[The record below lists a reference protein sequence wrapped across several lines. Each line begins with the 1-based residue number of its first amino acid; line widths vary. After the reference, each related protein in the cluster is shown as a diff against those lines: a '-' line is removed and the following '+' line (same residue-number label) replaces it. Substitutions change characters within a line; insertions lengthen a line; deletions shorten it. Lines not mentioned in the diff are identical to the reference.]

1 MAGSTPRIA
10 VVVPCYRVRRQVL
23 QVIGGIG
30 LEVERIYAVDDFC
43 PEQSGD
49 LIEQQCADPRV
60 RVLRHAENQGVGG
73 ATVTGYREA
82 LADGADIVV
91 KIDGDGQMDPTLIP
105 HLTRPLI
112 AGDADY
118 TKGNRFH
125 DLNEVRAM
133 SHLRVVGNAMA
144 SLINKMASGYWQVMD
159 PTNGFS
165 AIHRVALAALPL
177 RKLDRGDFFASDML
191 FRLYTI
197 RAVVRDVPMPSRF
210 GAGAGDQSAHRLGGI
225 FPFRCLR
232 AMLKR
237 IFYACFLRDCNAG
250 TLQLCLGLLV
260 GGGGAAFGLASYV
273 QWAATGVP
281 ATAVPVMAAGVL
293 MLAGIEFLIGAL
305 RYDVESVPRQ
315 PLQAGD
321 SRYK

>member
-10 VVVPCYRVRRQVL
+10 VVVPCFRVRGQVL

-43 PEQSGD
+43 PEQTGD

-91 KIDGDGQMDPTLIP
+91 KIDGDGQTNPTLIP
-105 HLTRPLI
+105 YLTRPLI

-118 TKGNRFH
+118 SKGNRFH

-133 SHLRVVGNAMA
+133 PPLRILRNATA
-144 SLINKMASGYWQVMD
+144 SLLNKMVSGYWQVMD
-159 PTNGFS
+159 PTNGFT
-165 AIHRVALAALPL
+165 AIHRAALAALPL
-177 RKLDRGDFFASDML
+177 GKLDRGYFFASDML

-197 RAVVRDVPMPSRF
+197 RAVVCDVPMPSPR
-210 GAGAGDQSAHRLGGI
+210 GAEQGNQRAGRVAGI
-225 FPFRCLR
+225 FPFKCLR
-232 AMLKR
+232 AMAKR
-237 IFYACFLRDCNAG
+237 IFYAYFLRDCNAG
-250 TLQLCLGLLV
+250 TLQLCLGLLF
-260 GGGGAAFGLASYV
+260 GGGGAAYGLASYI
-273 QWAATGVP
+273 QSAATGVP
-281 ATAVPVMAAGVL
+281 ITVVTV
-293 MLAGIEFLIGAL
+293 MLAGLSILAGIQFLLGAL
-305 RYDVESVPRQ
+305 YYDVQSVPREA
-315 PLQAGD
+315 LQAGD
-321 SRYK
+321 TAT

>member
-1 MAGSTPRIA
+1 MAGGAPRIA

-23 QVIGGIG
+23 RVIGGIG

-91 KIDGDGQMDPTLIP
+91 KIDGDGQTDPTLIP
-105 HLTRPLI
+105 RLTRPLV

-125 DLNEVRAM
+125 DLDEVRAM
-133 SHLRVVGNAMA
+133 PRLLLLSNATA
-144 SLINKMASGYWQVMD
+144 SLPSKMASGYWQVMD
-159 PTNGFS
+159 PANGFS
-165 AIHRVALAALPL
+165 AIHRIALAALPL
-177 RKLDRGDFFASDML
+177 RKLDRGQFFACDML

-197 RAVVRDVPMPSRF
+197 RAVVRDVAMPARH
-210 GAGAGDQSAHRLGGI
+210 GAEESDWSGRRVGI

-232 AMLKR
+232 AMVKR
-237 IFYACFLRDCNAG
+237 IFYAYFLRDCNAG
-250 TLQLCLGLLV
+250 TLQLCLGLLIGV
-260 GGGGAAFGLASYV
+260 GGAAYGLASYV
-273 QWAATGVP
+273 QSALAAAPV
-281 ATAVPVMAAGVL
+281 TAVTVVIAGL
-293 MLAGIEFLIGAL
+293 PILAGIEFLIGAL
-305 RYDVESVPRQ
+305 RYDVENVPRE
-315 PLQAGD
+315 PLQAVD
-321 SRYK
+321 SRSE